1 MNGGLE
7 RRARVCDQAE
17 MSFETRQA
25 TRKRTIDRV
34 VLAYKMLGL
43 VYMALH
49 IAVAALAFKLGSV
62 GAALLTLITLGFG
75 DLYWAV
81 TWTASGGYAWQ
92 AAVAFL
98 AAALCFFSWL
108 TKPYFNR
115 WIATFASEM
124 LSDTAAEIEQITRQ
138 READGDDRRDGDA
151 R

>member
-1 MNGGLE
+1 
-7 RRARVCDQAE
+7 

-25 TRKRTIDRV
+25 ARKRTIDRV

-49 IAVAALAFKLGSV
+49 IAVAALAFKLGSA

-81 TWTASGGYAWQ
+81 SWAASGGYAWQ
-92 AAVAFL
+92 AAAAFL
-98 AAALCFFSWL
+98 AAVLCFFSWL
-108 TKPYFNR
+108 IKPYFNR
-115 WIATFASEM
+115 WIATFTSEM

-138 READGDDRRDGDA
+138 RNMDGDDRSDSDTR
-151 R
+151 

>member
-1 MNGGLE
+1 
-7 RRARVCDQAE
+7 

-25 TRKRTIDRV
+25 ARKRTIDRV

-49 IAVAALAFKLGSV
+49 IAVTALAFKLGSA

-81 TWTASGGYAWQ
+81 TWAASGGYAWQ

-98 AAALCFFSWL
+98 AAVLCFFSWL
-108 TKPYFNR
+108 IKPYFNH
-115 WIATFASEM
+115 WIATFTSEM

-138 READGDDRRDGDA
+138 RNTDGDDRSDSDTR
-151 R
+151 

>member
-1 MNGGLE
+1 
-7 RRARVCDQAE
+7 

-25 TRKRTIDRV
+25 ARKRTIDRV

-49 IAVAALAFKLGSV
+49 IAVTALAFKLGSA

-81 TWTASGGYAWQ
+81 SWAASGGFAWQ

-98 AAALCFFSWL
+98 AAVLCFVSWL
-108 TKPYFNR
+108 IKPYFNR
-115 WIATFASEM
+115 WIATFTSEM

-138 READGDDRRDGDA
+138 RNTDCDDRSDSDTR
-151 R
+151 